1 MKITRLKLVNFIGI
15 KHGTGLDEIEIDFTK
30 GKNRLV
36 MLVGGNGSGKSTI
49 LSQLHPFKNSF
60 DERKNLI
67 MDGLEGIK
75 EIDIEHEG
83 DKYEIKHIYN
93 PGKAQSFVKKN
104 GTEMNDNGGVKTF
117 DSFIETELGV
127 NSDYFKIGKIGSNTS
142 NFIEF
147 TTSERKVYISKFLPH
162 IEDYL
167 EKFEIVKE
175 KFRILSADIKTISS
189 DLGKLEPEETVKSR
203 IDTLNTLMKSLE
215 DEIEK
220 VSNNAAVFQSDI
232 NNYTA
237 EIAAINFPEL
247 LMEKSEKEKLKKE
260 IILKGEEFNKK
271 YNDKKDFEYLRQ
283 FIADKAKVVKA
294 LSEEVAV
301 LSTKKTGVNESI
313 ISAQNDISKLEFN
326 IKGIDIKDTIE
337 SLDAKT
343 EEVKGKIKALEKRK
357 EKKLFEIVKNNH
369 RDISLQLAK
378 FETFSNFVIKYFND
392 LNKNSVNPKKSNI
405 EVFLEDDFVSNIET
419 QNASIRTLIQEKQNL
434 LNTNRG
440 LVAQKNESLKKFKE
454 IYKENNIKSVDELE
468 ACRNCPF
475 AKDAMEYQKLPAEIQ
490 KLESVISQI
499 QKDLNEYE
507 IKANNLIEIKM
518 LYQNFKSQF
527 EQMGPRTNVV
537 YSYFINDYG
546 TIGQMIKGSINDFTN
561 AVNELTEE
569 IGSAIFDIQTLSTL
583 ETELQNIEY
592 KKNTIKNN
600 DKIRKQYEDNIKE
613 KQDTV
618 STLKDNL
625 KVLSKEYQEK
635 SKLLETETIV
645 LDDYT
650 AFEEGKRNINS
661 LSTQL
666 SNLNAQ
672 EKNYTEKSQAIKTK
686 GELLIVENQKLSELK
701 SRKVTSNTDLMRTQS
716 LLSSI
721 TTLKEKQKA
730 LENDYN
736 AMKSIRDALDPNK
749 GIPLYFIKSYLEKT
763 KDITNELLNLAFN
776 GNFEIS
782 FLTNA
787 SDFFIQV
794 RAGENVKNDIK
805 EASQGEVALT
815 TISISLALI
824 EQAIGKFNILAL
836 DEIDGPLDSSNRENF
851 ISILNKQIEKLGM
864 EQIFV
869 ISHNNAFD
877 MEPMDLIVLKGANIN
892 KDDSTF
898 MTNKEVIFEL

>member
-15 KHGTGLDEIEIDFTK
+15 KHGTGLDEVEIDFTK
-30 GKNRLV
+30 GRNRLV

-67 MDGLEGIK
+67 IDGLEGIK

-83 DKYEIKHIYN
+83 IKYEIKHIYN

-175 KFRILSADIKTISS
+175 KFRVLSADIKTVSS
-189 DLGKLEPEETVKSR
+189 DLGKLEPQETVKSR
-203 IDTLNTLMKSLE
+203 IDTLNVLMKSLE

-232 NNYTA
+232 NNYTV
-237 EIAAINFPEL
+237 EIAAIDFPGL
-247 LMEKSEKEKLKKE
+247 LMEKSEKEKLRKE

-271 YNDKKDFEYLRQ
+271 YEAKKDFDYLRQ
-283 FIADKAKVVKA
+283 FIAEKAKVVKE

-301 LSTKKTGVNESI
+301 LSTKKTSLNESI
-313 ISAQNDISKLEFN
+313 ISAQNDISKLEYN
-326 IKGIDIKDTIE
+326 IKGIDIKDSIE
-337 SLDAKT
+337 SLDLKS
-343 EEVKGKIKALEKRK
+343 EEIKSKIKAVEKRK
-357 EKKLFEIVKNNH
+357 EKKLFEIVRSNNK
-369 RDISLQLAK
+369 DISLQLAK

-392 LNKNSVNPKKSNI
+392 LNKNSINPKKNNI
-405 EVFLEDDFVSNIET
+405 DVFLEDDFVSFIES
-419 QNASIRTLIQEKQNL
+419 QNTSIRTLIQEKQNL
-434 LNTNRG
+434 LNTNKG
-440 LVAQKNESLKKFKE
+440 IIAQKNESLRKFKE
-454 IYKENNIKSVDELE
+454 IYKENNIKSADELE

-475 AKDAMEYQKLPAEIQ
+475 AKDALEYQKLPAEVQ
-490 KLESVISQI
+490 KLEAVVSQI

-507 IKANNLIEIKM
+507 LKANNLIEIKM

-527 EQMGPRTNVV
+527 EQMGPRTNIV
-537 YSYFINDYG
+537 YSHFINDYG

-561 AVNELTEE
+561 SVNEITEE
-569 IGSAIFDIQTLSTL
+569 IGSIIFDIQTLSSFEVEL
-583 ETELQNIEY
+583 ENLEY
-592 KKNTIKNN
+592 KRNTIKNN
-600 DKIRKQYEDNIKE
+600 DKIKKQYEDGIEE
-613 KQDTV
+613 KQEV
-618 STLKDNL
+618 ISKFKESF
-625 KVLSKEYQEK
+625 KVLSKEHQEK
-635 SKLLETETIV
+635 AKLLESETIV
-645 LDDYT
+645 FDDYT
-650 AFEEGKRNINS
+650 AFEEGKRTINS
-661 LSTQL
+661 LTTQL
-666 SNLNAQ
+666 STLNSQ
-672 EKNYTEKSQAIKTK
+672 EKNYREKSEAIKTK
-686 GELLIVENQKLSELK
+686 GKDLLIENQKLADLRV
-701 SRKVTSNTDLMRTQS
+701 RKVGSNAELMKTQS
-716 LLSSI
+716 LLTNIDS
-721 TTLKEKQKA
+721 LKAKQTS
-730 LENDYN
+730 LETDYVS
-736 AMKSIRDALDPNK
+736 MKTIRDALDPNK

-763 KDITNELLNLAFN
+763 KDITNQLLDLAFG

-836 DEIDGPLDSSNRENF
+836 DEIDGPLDTTNRENF
-851 ISILNKQIEKLGM
+851 ISILNKQIDKLGM
-864 EQIFV
+864 EQVFV

-877 MEPMDLIVLKGANIN
+877 MEPMDLIILKGNNVN

-898 MTNKEVIFEL
+898 MTNKNIIFEL